1 MSNFK
6 RKPKNQQKN
15 KTKKIDILLILKKN
29 WQMIFI
35 MLVVICALILWSYL
49 NHLNRQHLFID
60 LIRESKTDLIIFI
73 FPFTFVCFLSL
84 ILLSS
89 SGFNTVIY
97 LNELEF
103 YNYQISFLRYVLLII
118 ISALAS
124 TFPVTFA
131 LCWSYFFPEQEKL
144 NGELLLLISFGIFIF
159 TTLCC
164 FVILRTV
171 KLENKTNN
179 WKIFSY
185 SIWLSFLPLL
195 IFYTTVLLL
204 FFKFVTGSLSW
215 QNIGLVSWLIFFLAI
230 VSLIPLIFYFYN
242 IHNKKF
248 SDKNDLLVRT
258 IKGSFYTGIIALFTV
273 FIIFQKTFIFASY
286 LTLQLLGITDL
297 SSVYEYGIIKNNVN
311 ILKLKQNKWD
321 VEDDANNLFLV
332 KGTIGFHLGD
342 IYLICKKDFK
352 QTFLESLKYD
362 FSDNKP
368 TFIDDENCIAFN
380 QNEISI
386 LHIEKQ

>member
-6 RKPKNQQKN
+6 RIPKNLQKN

-89 SGFNTVIY
+89 SGINTVIY

-144 NGELLLLISFGIFIF
+144 NGELLLLISFGIVIF

-311 ILKLKQNKWD
+311 TLKLQQNKWD
-321 VEDDANNLFLV
+321 FEDDANNLFLV

-362 FSDNKP
+362 FSDNEP
-368 TFIDDENCIAFN
+368 YHIDDKNCIAFN
-380 QNEISI
+380 QNEISV
-386 LHIEKQ
+386 LHIERQ

>member
-6 RKPKNQQKN
+6 RIPKNLQKN
-15 KTKKIDILLILKKN
+15 KTKEIDILLILKKN
-29 WQMIFI
+29 WQMVFI
-35 MLVVICALILWSYL
+35 MLVVTCALILWSYL

-89 SGFNTVIY
+89 SGINTVIS

-124 TFPVTFA
+124 TFPTTFA
-131 LCWSYFFPEQEKL
+131 LCWSYFFPEQEKV
-144 NGELLLLISFGIFIF
+144 NGNLLLLSSFVIVVF

-179 WKIFSY
+179 WKIFLY
-185 SIWLSFLPLL
+185 SIWLFFFPLL

-204 FFKFVTGSLSW
+204 VFKFVTGSLSW
-215 QNIGLVSWLIFFLAI
+215 QSIGLVSWLIFFLAI
-230 VSLIPLIFYFYN
+230 VSLMPLFCYFYN
-242 IHNKKF
+242 INNKKF
-248 SDKNDLLVRT
+248 SDKNDLLAR
-258 IKGSFYTGIIALFTV
+258 IMKGSFYTGIIALFTV

-311 ILKLKQNKWD
+311 TLKLQQNKWD

-352 QTFLESLKYD
+352 KTFLDSLKYD
-362 FSDNKP
+362 FADNKP
-368 TFIDDENCIAFN
+368 TFIDDKNCIAFN
-380 QNEISI
+380 QNEISV
-386 LHIEKQ
+386 LHIERQ